1 MLLDDAA
8 VRQARTELLTKGR
21 QGIERATAVTWAARA
36 VAAYELLRGGRFRLA
51 LLSDAETY
59 RQEAIEHASQLADE
73 AFLTAL
79 RHEIDARRP
88 RGLSG

>member
-1 MLLDDAA
+1 MLLDDVA

-21 QGIERATAVTWAARA
+21 QGIEHETALKWAARA
-36 VAAYELLRGGRFRLA
+36 VAAYELLRGRFRLA

-88 RGLSG
+88 RGLGG